1 MIASYPIPMVIGA
14 ITHPEFCRAVP
25 LFQYFFCLSEFE
37 STTVKVR
44 SKDKVVLDVSCSII
58 LAVSSGSVGCWR
70 MKITPAF
77 GLNPYLKISSP

>member
-14 ITHPEFCRAVP
+14 ITHPGFCRAIP
-25 LFQYFFCLSEFE
+25 PFQYFFCLSEFE

-70 MKITPAF
+70 MKITLAF